1 MRYGEFDDEE
11 IAKLLEMRGMAQSA
25 REVRANSQEVKPVD
39 VNDIIDKSPISEYE
53 SLSDKMKAKIK
64 KVLESLGEESSE
76 REEKETLDEK
86 EGKEELDPEKK
97 KELDKIKREKGEIED
112 DKKDKE
118 SEEVEE
124 KDADKEE
131 SKEEETPK
139 KDEYLA
145 KLKKLHKMKIV
156 DYKYQ
161 MKTDEV
167 DVDRY
172 YISMMVIQKNLNRQR
187 ASYIKEYGAE
197 ELVALENQYLQEEN
211 KYKRTLIN
219 NMEVALA
226 KLRALDEKLDA
237 ILDEMSK
244 LQQQL
249 EDESI
254 SIDTYNDRINVLEKD
269 KLDTLWQ
276 INRLNPE
283 LLEEKQENLKFRE
296 KLEKRMTTASIEK
309 QKTKDMSSLNKAR
322 TTGIKYDEKAQDG
335 VVQKANDK
343 RELEIKEAIDE
354 KAQRLDEIR
363 NELKELDMN
372 KPEDRKKAGLLIEE
386 YHTLTESKLAL
397 EKQQE
402 ALDKNMKSAIEDYG
416 DLKNSEE
423 KREASTSEFS
433 ENVKEIDFSEQ
444 TPDFMKQY
452 IDDVIPEPTNPSEAR
467 ELLDNMNKITE
478 EAREEQEKIEP
489 EEDKEKTLFRKK
501 YGSNN

>member
-1 MRYGEFDDEE
+1 MKYGEFDDEE
-11 IAKLLEMRGMAQSA
+11 IAKILEMRGMTKSA
-25 REVRANSQEVKPVD
+25 KEVRANSQEGKTID

-53 SLSDKMKAKIK
+53 SLSDKMKSKIK
-64 KVLESLGEESSE
+64 KIIASLKEESDD
-76 REEKETLDEK
+76 RDEKETLDEK
-86 EGKEELDPEKK
+86 EGKEELDPDKK
-97 KELDKIKREKGEIED
+97 KEVEKIKRENGDRED
-112 DKKDKE
+112 DEKDKS
-118 SEEVEE
+118 SEELEE
-124 KDADKEE
+124 KDEDKKEN
-131 SKEEETPK
+131 KEEETPK

-156 DYKYQ
+156 DYKDQ

-172 YISMMVIQKNLNRQR
+172 YISMMVLQKSLNRQR
-187 ASYIKEYGAE
+187 AAYIKEYGAE
-197 ELVALENQYLQEEN
+197 ELTKLENQYLQEEN

-219 NMEVALA
+219 NMDVALA

-254 SIDTYNDRINVLEKD
+254 SIDTYNDRINTLEKD

-283 LLEEKQENLKFRE
+283 LLEEKQENLNFRE
-296 KLEKRMTTASIEK
+296 KLEKRMTTASVEK
-309 QKTKDMSSLNKAR
+309 QKRKDMSALNKAR
-322 TTGIKYDEKAQDG
+322 TAGIKYDEKGQEG
-335 VVQKANDK
+335 VAEKANDK
-343 RELEIKEAIDE
+343 REIEIKEAINE
-354 KAQRLDEIR
+354 KTQRLEEIR
-363 NELKELDMN
+363 NELKDLDMN
-372 KPEDRKKAGLLIEE
+372 KSEDRKRAGLLIEE

-402 ALDKNMKSAIEDYG
+402 ALEKNMKSDIQDYG
-416 DLKNSEE
+416 DLKESEE
-423 KREASTSEFS
+423 KREESTTEFS
-433 ENVKEIDFSEQ
+433 ENVKDIDFSEQ

-452 IDDVIPEPTNPSEAR
+452 IDEVVPEPSNPAEAR

-478 EAREEQEKIEP
+478 EAREEQEKGEP

-501 YGSNN
+501 YGSTS